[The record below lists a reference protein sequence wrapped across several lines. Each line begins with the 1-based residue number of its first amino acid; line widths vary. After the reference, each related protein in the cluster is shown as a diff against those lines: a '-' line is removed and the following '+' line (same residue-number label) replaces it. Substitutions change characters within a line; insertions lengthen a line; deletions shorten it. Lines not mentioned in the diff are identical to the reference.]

1 LHIEALVKQY
11 GDAGGLDSCDIIREY
26 RGSTRS
32 LDAEDEALC
41 SDDKTIQVQTKFQT
55 CSHSTSTSVYQTIQ
69 DLTNVKIISEKLCKA
84 LTTIGFVCVK
94 QLKECFSEDDVR
106 QMRKSHLEEMID
118 FLLRIV
124 QGKAPSNALDNCK
137 LALDIDDSIDSIEY
151 SYDEEEDYV
160 PEVDSKEVTSTINKD
175 TETNDDKEQVD
186 ETKPIIVTS
195 STFRAKESRTAEFIA
210 ADIDTTTEGTMLNYK
225 VIKSTKEISTDSSQ
239 KNVSDETEDTTKISV
254 ENDKVREVGRTS
266 LHFSGGTNGTS
277 SARRKCLPVLVLV
290 LVLGESLA
298 RVL

>member
-175 TETNDDKEQVD
+175 TETNDDEEQVN
-186 ETKPIIVTS
+186 ETEPIIVTS

-210 ADIDTTTEGTMLNYK
+210 ADIDTTTE
-225 VIKSTKEISTDSSQ
+225 DSSQ

>member
-1 LHIEALVKQY
+1 MHIEALVKQY

-175 TETNDDKEQVD
+175 TETNDDEEQVN
-186 ETKPIIVTS
+186 ETEPIIVTS

-210 ADIDTTTEGTMLNYK
+210 ADIDTTTE
-225 VIKSTKEISTDSSQ
+225 DSSQ